1 MGCRE
6 AVICA
11 DTTVLIDEFR
21 AKGDLA
27 AAVNRS
33 LLRHGAEEL
42 VVPFATAGE
51 FLDGASSVSEERRQ
65 EALSL
70 LRRRRVIPA
79 GLDVAEHY
87 GRIAAALRKAK
98 KLAGRSENDIWIAA
112 TARSLGARLLTRNAQ
127 DFRGIDGLE
136 VLSYGR

>member
-1 MGCRE
+1 M
-6 AVICA
+6 ICA

-27 AAVNRS
+27 AAVNRA

-65 EALSL
+65 EALAL
-70 LRRRRVIPA
+70 LRRRRIIPA

-98 KLAGRSENDIWIAA
+98 TLSGRSHNDVWISA
-112 TARSLGARLLTRNAQ
+112 TARSLGARLLTRNPQ

>member
-1 MGCRE
+1 M
-6 AVICA
+6 ICA
-11 DTTVLIDEFR
+11 DTTFLIDEFR

-42 VVPFATAGE
+42 VVPFASAGE
-51 FLDGASSVSEERRQ
+51 FLDGASSVSEERCQ
-65 EALSL
+65 EALAL
-70 LRRRRVIPA
+70 LRRRRIIPA

-98 KLAGRSENDIWIAA
+98 TLSGRSHNDLWIAA
-112 TARSLGARLLTRNAQ
+112 TAKCHGARLLTRNPKHFQAVE
-127 DFRGIDGLE
+127 GLNIIG
-136 VLSYGR
+136 Y

>member
-1 MGCRE
+1 M
-6 AVICA
+6 ICA

-21 AKGDLA
+21 AKGVLT
-27 AAVNRS
+27 AAVNRA

-51 FLDGASSVSEERRQ
+51 FLDGASSVSEERCQ

-70 LRRRRVIPA
+70 LRRRRIIPA

-87 GRIAAALRKAK
+87 GRIGAALRKDK
-98 KLAGRSENDIWIAA
+98 TLSGRSHNDIWIAA
-112 TARSLGARLLTRNAQ
+112 TARSLGARLLTRNAK

-136 VLSYGR
+136 VIAYGD

>member
-1 MGCRE
+1 MARKNWSCR
-6 AVICA
+6 
-11 DTTVLIDEFR
+11 LPPR
-21 AKGDLA
+21 ANSSTA
-27 AAVNRS
+27 
-33 LLRHGAEEL
+33 LRPSRKNVVRKRYLSSGGA
-42 VVPFATAGE
+42 
-51 FLDGASSVSEERRQ
+51 
-65 EALSL
+65 ALS
-70 LRRRRVIPA
+70 RPA
-79 GLDVAEHY
+79 WTWRSTT

>member
-1 MGCRE
+1 M
-6 AVICA
+6 ICA

-27 AAVNRS
+27 AAVNHA

-42 VVPFATAGE
+42 VVPFASAGE
-51 FLDGASSVSEERRQ
+51 FLDGASSVSEERCQ
-65 EALSL
+65 EALAL
-70 LRRRRVIPA
+70 LRRRRIIPA

-98 KLAGRSENDIWIAA
+98 SLSGRSHNDLWIAA
-112 TARSLGARLLTRNAQ
+112 TARSLGARLLTRNGQ
-127 DFRGIDGLE
+127 DFHGINGLE
-136 VLSYGR
+136 VIAYGEQLPRSR